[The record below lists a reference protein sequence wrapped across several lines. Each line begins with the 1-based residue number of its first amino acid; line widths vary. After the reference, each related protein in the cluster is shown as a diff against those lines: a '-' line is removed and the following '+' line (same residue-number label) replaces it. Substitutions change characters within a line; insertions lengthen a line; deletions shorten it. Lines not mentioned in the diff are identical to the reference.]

1 MHVDENDLIEAKLKG
16 ERDPKVRDRL
26 RMMLLL
32 EAGYKPK
39 EVALIMR
46 TTERTVYTWKKR
58 YREEGC
64 EGLKTREKPGR
75 KTRLS
80 DEDTELLKRRLK
92 QKGYWTTRDV
102 RALIKSEF
110 GVEFT
115 MRHVARLLR
124 KMGMSYQKPYVT
136 DLKRPEDAEA
146 ILKKD

>member
-1 MHVDENDLIEAKLKG
+1 MHSDENDLIDAKLKG

-32 EAGYKPK
+32 KEGYKPK
-39 EVALIMR
+39 EVATIMR

-64 EGLKTREKPGR
+64 EGLKTRERSGR

-80 DEDTELLKRRLK
+80 DEDTELLTRLLK

-124 KMGMSYQKPYVT
+124 KTGMSYQKPYVT
-136 DLKRPEDAEA
+136 DLKRPKDAEE

>member
-1 MHVDENDLIEAKLKG
+1 MYSDENDLIEAKLKG
-16 ERDPKVRDRL
+16 ERDSKVRDRL

-32 EAGYKPK
+32 KEGYKPK
-39 EVALIMR
+39 EVATILR

-80 DEDTELLKRRLK
+80 DEDTELLKRILK
-92 QKGYWTTRDV
+92 QKGYWTTREV
-102 RALIKSEF
+102 RALITSEF
-110 GVEFT
+110 DVEFT
-115 MRHVARLLR
+115 MRHVTRLLR

-136 DLKRPEDAEA
+136 DLKRPEDAEE